1 MSIEDEKIHIVI
13 PEGGTNNYINGFKTI
28 LGGIESENKLLVEKG
43 PVELQ
48 LNYHT
53 IEGVEFLYLDLITRK
68 PLLII
73 RTPDNNPNLLH
84 INIIKEAA
92 FKRKYKEDKST
103 LVTDSKSNVFLYNA
117 LFPVEGDFPANTKLR
132 YLGFKIDLTSMGPIF
147 EGMADVFTELFG
159 EEEAL
164 AYHAELSGENDRLI
178 SDIFAFNDLAN
189 GKVPLISARALEV
202 LTNIVL
208 HFKSQVDMDELAGLH
223 IADYN
228 MLNEV
233 KKKII
238 SNLDTSFTIEELS
251 KEFGVSPTKLKMD
264 FKHLFG
270 ATIYKF
276 YNQARMDEAYRRLKS
291 GQYSVSEVGYDLGYS
306 SLSKFSSMFKKVHG
320 ILPNDVVKANPLK

>member
-1 MSIEDEKIHIVI
+1 MSIEEEKIHIVI
-13 PEGGTNNYINGFKTI
+13 PEGGTKNYIKGFQKV
-28 LGGIESENKLLVEKG
+28 LGGIETENKLLIEKG

-48 LNYHT
+48 LNYHS
-53 IEGVEFLYLDLITRK
+53 IEGVEFSYIDLTTRK
-68 PLLII
+68 PLLIT

-84 INIIKEAA
+84 LNIVKEAA
-92 FKRKYKEDKST
+92 FTRKYKEDRAA
-103 LVTDSKSNVFLYNA
+103 LVSESQSNVFLYNA

-132 YLGFKIDLTSMGPIF
+132 YLGFKVDLTSMGPIF

-159 EEEAL
+159 EGEAL
-164 AYHAELSGENDRLI
+164 AYHAELSTENDRLI
-178 SDIFAFNDLAN
+178 SDIFAFKDLAG

-208 HFKSQVDMDELAGLH
+208 HFKSEVDKDELAGLH
-223 IADYN
+223 IADYY

-238 SNLDTSFTIEELS
+238 SNLDTSSTIEELS
-251 KEFGVSPTKLKMD
+251 KEFGVSPTKLKKD

-270 ATIYKF
+270 ATIYQF

-306 SLSKFSSMFKKVHG
+306 NLSKFSSMFKKVKG
-320 ILPNDVVKANPLK
+320 ILPNDVIKVNNS